1 MVYKEQVLR
10 KVIQHIFLS
19 RRHTKGLTQHGLSEI
34 SNITR
39 QFISQVES
47 GKRQPS
53 VMTLCNLATATGMTI
68 SQLFEEIDKLY
79 QKYDILPEGE
89 KHP

>member
-1 MVYKEQVLR
+1 MVYKEHVLK
-10 KVIQHIFLS
+10 KVMRHIFLS
-19 RRHTKGLTQHGLSEI
+19 RRQDKGLTQNGLSEI

-53 VMTLCNLATATGMTI
+53 VQTLCNLATAYGLSI
-68 SQLFEEIDKLY
+68 SELFLEIDTLY
-79 QKYDILPEGE
+79 SQFDEGPGPEN
-89 KHP
+89 HP

>member
-1 MVYKEQVLR
+1 MEYKEQVLR
-10 KVIQHIFLS
+10 KVFQHIFLA
-19 RRHTKGLTQHGLSEI
+19 RRHDKGLTQNGLSEI

-53 VMTLCNLATATGMTI
+53 VMTLCNLATATGVSI

-79 QKYDILPEGE
+79 MQYDLPDRSE